1 MVPSQKKRDALVSLT
16 LRSHEERERERE
28 RKEEEEREEEEEEV
42 GCLLE
47 FAWNDNDGLVFSR
60 ENKGKK

>member
-1 MVPSQKKRDALVSLT
+1 MPWYLLKKKEMPWLALHSEVM
-16 LRSHEERERERE
+16 RRERER
-28 RKEEEEREEEEEEV
+28 EEEEEV